1 MRPTLRPLPGDPRKG
16 KLTTGRLT
24 CAPTRQHFGRF
35 DDGRAGLRR
44 QLSPVADIPC
54 YTLWTAMGQELPHA
68 ALQAKH
74 KGDPFP
80 WNHRRDR
87 LRWSA

>member
-35 DDGRAGLRR
+35 DDGWAGLRR
-44 QLSPVADIPC
+44 QLSPVADMPWH
-54 YTLWTAMGQELPHA
+54 TPWTAMGHNPTHA
-68 ALQAKH
+68 VQQTVLAATLDVAVPTH
-74 KGDPFP
+74 PRPG
-80 WNHRRDR
+80 
-87 LRWSA
+87 